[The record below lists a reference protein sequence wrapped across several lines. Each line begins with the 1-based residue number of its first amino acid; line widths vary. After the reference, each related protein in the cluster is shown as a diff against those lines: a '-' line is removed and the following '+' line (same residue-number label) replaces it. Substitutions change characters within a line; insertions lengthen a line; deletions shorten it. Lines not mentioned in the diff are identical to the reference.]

1 MTHFKNLKDCNGCAK
16 RRLEKFK
23 TNGRYEQ
30 MQNSNPDKTN
40 FNRPP
45 YYLTVGKKKEGDK

>member
-16 RRLEKFK
+16 RRMEKFK

-45 YYLTVGKKKEGDK
+45 YYLTVGKKSEGDK